1 MNTLKLLGWDSNQF
15 YGGGLL
21 LLALISAIFP
31 YIYWKKNVAW
41 KKEKGQKTRFFE
53 IWKPTSVMGT
63 LIFTGLGF
71 LFWFL
76 DDILAFF
83 SAR

>member
-1 MNTLKLLGWDSNQF
+1 MNTLKFLGWDSNQF

-31 YIYWKKNVAW
+31 YVYWKKNVAW
-41 KKEKGQKTRFFE
+41 KKEKEEKTKFTE
-53 IWKPTSVMGT
+53 IWKPTSIMGT
-63 LIFTGLGF
+63 LIFTGLGL

-76 DDILAFF
+76 DDILAYV
-83 SAR
+83 AAV